1 MILKVEMEE
10 QFGKLLQ
17 TFKTNLYKK
26 ASLLNIKID
35 RVSSRIDIYEEEQEE
50 KYKIRSQKVDDDL

>member
-35 RVSSRIDIYEEEQEE
+35 RVSSRIDNYEEEQEE